1 MIKTRLVQVVESRFV
16 PNKYGEFH
24 IIPDPNFVQSL
35 AANPARRIGIDRHR
49 SDLVESLPLS
59 VLLKILGNQWDNHN
73 ALRVECERSKP
84 NIIMTLFSTVF

>member
-35 AANPARRIGIDRHR
+35 AANPPRRIGIDRHR
-49 SDLVESLPLS
+49 SDLVLFAGPLS
-59 VLLKILGNQWDNHN
+59 VLLK
-73 ALRVECERSKP
+73 KP
-84 NIIMTLFSTVF
+84 

>member
-24 IIPDPNFVQSL
+24 IIPDQNFVQSL

-49 SDLVESLPLS
+49 SDLVEFFSQDHWCVWWCPG
-59 VLLKILGNQWDNHN
+59 VNHFDQ
-73 ALRVECERSKP
+73 VQ
-84 NIIMTLFSTVF
+84 NIATQQV

>member
-35 AANPARRIGIDRHR
+35 AAKLAVLILPVESASIGID
-49 SDLVESLPLS
+49 L
-59 VLLKILGNQWDNHN
+59 IWF
-73 ALRVECERSKP
+73 
-84 NIIMTLFSTVF
+84 FSQD